1 MAEKA
6 GEDKARGSRARGQA
20 AVTTR
25 RTQPMEGEDRGSLA
39 LRRPTSE
46 YRAAAEE
53 QAARVRE
60 EIEAALLVARDTREA
75 IERRIADELHAP
87 PGSFRARAQQQK
99 PKQRRTAAR
108 KKKSQAS

>member
-6 GEDKARGSRARGQA
+6 GEDKSRGSRARGQV
-20 AVTTR
+20 AVATR
-25 RTQPMEGEDRGSLA
+25 NVEAEDRGSLA
-39 LRRPTSE
+39 LRRTTSE

-60 EIEAALLVARDTREA
+60 EIEAALVVARDTREA

-87 PGSFRARAQQQK
+87 PGSFRATV
-99 PKQRRTAAR
+99 QRKAAPQRKKAAAR
-108 KKKSQAS
+108 KKKPSA